1 MTRGYDSWKLKS
13 DLDDAAE
20 ARGADITGDG
30 RDDDPDEHAV
40 CDRCGAEL
48 PDNDRRCAECVA
60 AGTIARAKEKY

>member
-1 MTRGYDSWKLKS
+1 MTSGYDSWKLKS

-20 ARGADITGDG
+20 PRRADSTGDAA
-30 RDDDPDEHAV
+30 DEPDEHGV

-60 AGTIARAKEKY
+60 AGPIARAKEKY